1 VLQSLIL
8 TKGNQMIVTP
18 TYYVFDMYKVH
29 QDAKWLPVQ
38 INSPSYQSG
47 TQKIAAVNVSASKD
61 SLGVIHISLVNLDPV
76 KTISIKTIVQG
87 ANWKQMSGSILTST
101 SFTDVNTFENP
112 SKIKTATFNG
122 MKKEGD
128 YLTVALPAK
137 SIVVI
142 ELK

>member
-1 VLQSLIL
+1 
-8 TKGNQMIVTP
+8 
-18 TYYVFDMYKVH
+18 MYKVH

-38 INSPSYQSG
+38 INSPFYQSG

-87 ANWKQMSGSILTST
+87 ANWKQISGSLLTSA
-101 SFTDVNTFENP
+101 SFTDINSFEVP
-112 SKIKTATFNG
+112 LKIKTTVFNG

-128 YLTVALPAK
+128 YLSVALPAK
-137 SIVVI
+137 SVVVL